1 MIVEITNNYLTPKQC
16 ARLLKLF
23 ISENKLP
30 SPFCCKNHGDN
41 NIEAYRLVT

>member
-1 MIVEITNNYLTPKQC
+1 MIVEITANYLTPKRC

-23 ISENKLP
+23 IAENKLP
-30 SPFCCKNHGDN
+30 STLCCKNHGDK